1 MCHIL
6 LSQTDSPNHPMKSKD
21 SSDGSLDSG
30 GPRES
35 VPKPRGPPLRLLSDN
50 WAEYFSPEKGRYF
63 YYNAEEKRT
72 SWKPPRSSSN
82 RRSDECLASGRS
94 MSTFGSSSIEDSLD
108 NLYEEVNDSMV
119 DVNSISCSSGSNI
132 NINNIGTSGGGL
144 APLLHHHL
152 HLPSLPKPDIL
163 QLPPSIC
170 SSRKSVAIST
180 EEININ
186 NSPEKSHNNDNSV
199 THGSSSNS
207 VFDSQENLERDP
219 NRSRNHLDVDDEEEE
234 ASCSTEFSLA
244 NLTASIPIPEG
255 WEECWEESLQQLF
268 YVNKVT
274 GAKWF
279 TSTDPQ
285 GKIYFYE
292 ENSSQSSWFLPE
304 AQVSSSGGSA
314 QKGSSEQTPAIN
326 SISNSNSNS
335 EEVLSYGTV
344 KKRHSAGDAIDRGT
358 KSKSLFLPERSGDS
372 LRYHSGS
379 SSLPRSKSIWFTG
392 HINSIIREGPL
403 GRTKITEGGKK
414 VRKNW
419 GVVYAVLTE
428 SHLTLFKD
436 QKSFTAYKSELEV
449 ELNGSSVEWT
459 DEKSSRKNVFQLNSR
474 SDLQMLFQSEDKNIA
489 NEWFEDIKGI
499 SESYQPEDILTRLRT
514 TECPETLLDPPIG
527 ERKISSRLYR
537 NKSTK
542 IKITPADDIGP
553 DRKKITAN
561 LKKFFSRRPPRESLV
576 KKGIYK
582 DEPVFGCSL
591 EKLCLLEK
599 RTVPLFVEEC
609 ILAIEQKEENLKTD
623 GIYRASGNL
632 SQVQKIRLQVDQNNF
647 QCLYQEED
655 VHVLAGSLK
664 LFFREMREPLISY
677 DLFEKSFEAINSNKK
692 EKVTKFRDIVK
703 NLAKPN
709 RDTLQALLRHLLK
722 IADYAEFNRMMI
734 PNLAIVF
741 GPTLMWPAMESKNM
755 ALDLMQQNYVIEA
768 LLVDFVSI
776 FQ

>member
-1 MCHIL
+1 
-6 LSQTDSPNHPMKSKD
+6 MKSKD
-21 SSDGSLDSG
+21 SSDGSLDNG
-30 GPRES
+30 GPREP
-35 VPKPRGPPLRLLSDN
+35 VPIPKGPPLRLLSDN

-63 YYNAEEKRT
+63 YYNAEERKT

-108 NLYEEVNDSMV
+108 NLYEEVNDSM
-119 DVNSISCSSGSNI
+119 DVNNSISCSSGSNI
-132 NINNIGTSGGGL
+132 NIATSG
-144 APLLHHHL
+144 
-152 HLPSLPKPDIL
+152 LPLPKPDIL
-163 QLPPSIC
+163 QIPSSVC
-170 SSRKSVAIST
+170 SSRKSVAVST
-180 EEININ
+180 EEINIT
-186 NSPEKSHNNDNSV
+186 NSPEKSHNNDNSG
-199 THGSSSNS
+199 THGSSSS
-207 VFDSQENLERDP
+207 VFDSQENLDRSP
-219 NRSRNHLDVDDEEEE
+219 NHHQNHEDEE
-234 ASCSTEFSLA
+234 ASCSTELSLA

-255 WEECWEESLQQLF
+255 WEECWDESLQQL
-268 YVNKVT
+268 YHVNKVT
-274 GAKWF
+274 GAKWLA
-279 TSTDPQ
+279 TNDPQ

-304 AQVSSSGGSA
+304 VQVNSGEGNA
-314 QKGSSEQTPAIN
+314 QKGSNEQTQAIN
-326 SISNSNSNS
+326 SNSTSNS
-335 EEVLSYGTV
+335 EEVLSFGTV

-358 KSKSLFLPERSGDS
+358 KSKSLFLPDYRGES
-372 LRYHSGS
+372 LRSRHYD
-379 SSLPRSKSIWFTG
+379 SLPRVKVSIWLAG
-392 HINSIIREGPL
+392 HTNSIIREGQL

-428 SHLTLFKD
+428 SHLSLFKD
-436 QKSFTAYKSELEV
+436 QKSFTAHKSELEV
-449 ELNGSSVEWT
+449 ELNGSTVEWT
-459 DEKSSRKNVFQLNSR
+459 EEKSSRKNVFQLNSR

-489 NEWFEDIKGI
+489 MEWFEDIKGI
-499 SESYQPEDILTRLRT
+499 SESYLPVDISMRLRS

-542 IKITPADDIGP
+542 IKITPADEMGA

-582 DEPVFGCSL
+582 
-591 EKLCLLEK
+591 EK

-692 EKVTKFRDIVK
+692 DKVTKFRDIVK

-722 IADYAEFNRMMI
+722 IADYAEFNRMMV